1 MHISQPLSLLCFISL
16 SYVFI
21 LAGSSPRSCDLY
33 RGRDCSGTYYKN
45 LSVQNQ
51 GATSSALK
59 STPIRKR
66 EIIELWGDGWTVVT
80 QPGPWFLPYET
91 SAVFLQR
98 FFERTMVA
106 IAATMLE
113 GQRLHGRFRMAYPPV
128 IFEIVPLAGEVT
140 LDWTTVFLMTQFMHN
155 RAVRGYTGTGQ
166 VVFRHA
172 SGIVLQL
179 TIRLAEGRGIV
190 IPRPCGDSC

>member
-1 MHISQPLSLLCFISL
+1 MHISQSLSLLCSILF

-21 LAGSSPRSCDLY
+21 LAGSSPRSYDLY
-33 RGRDCSGTYYKN
+33 PERDCSGTYYKN
-45 LSVQNQ
+45 LSTQNR
-51 GATSSALK
+51 GATLFASK

-66 EIIELWGDGWTVVT
+66 EIIEIWGDGWTVTT
-80 QPGPWFLPYET
+80 QPGPWFLPFET

-98 FFERTMVA
+98 FFETTMAAVA
-106 IAATMLE
+106 AAMLD
-113 GQRLHGRFRMAYPPV
+113 GTRLHGRFRMAYSPV
-128 IFEIVPLAGEVT
+128 IFEIVPLAGQVN

-179 TIRLAEGRGIV
+179 TIRLAKGHGIV
-190 IPRPCGDSC
+190 IPRPCGDDC